1 MEQAQKDALKVV
13 ALNQRVAEI
22 VAEYEN
28 KVADLRA
35 EFTLIINEMNE
46 QTTSLQAE
54 IEELKGEDAEPSG
67 GATEATDEG

>member
-13 ALNQRVAEI
+13 ALNQRLAEI

-28 KVADLRA
+28 KIADLRA
-35 EFTLIINEMNE
+35 EFTIIINEMNE

-54 IEELKGEDAEPSG
+54 VAELKGENAAPSDE
-67 GATEATDEG
+67 ATEAADEG

>member
-28 KVADLRA
+28 KIADLRA
-35 EFTLIINEMNE
+35 ESTILLNGMNNTIV
-46 QTTSLQAE
+46 QLQAE
-54 IEELKGEDAEPSG
+54 LAELKGEDAEPSDE
-67 GATEATDEG
+67 ATEAADEG